1 MTRWYKEK
9 KREHFYKEAK
19 RAGYRARSSYKLKQI
34 QMKFSIIKKGDV
46 VIDLGAAP
54 GGWSQVSKELTG
66 NQGSII
72 SVDLLPIEPLD
83 GVTFLQ
89 RDLTNKTT
97 MEEIGGIIGKNKA
110 DVVIS
115 DMSPDISGNYS
126 IDHARSIYLCD
137 HSLLLAE
144 QILKLGGNFVC
155 KVFDG
160 EDLNSF
166 IEKVHQKF
174 RMVKQF
180 SPAASRKSS
189 SETYIVAKYYVSQK
203 FCYNSK

>member
-19 RAGYRARSSYKLKQI
+19 RAGYRARSAYKLKQI
-34 QMKFSIIKKGDV
+34 QKKFSIIKKGDF
-46 VIDLGAAP
+46 VIDLGSAP
-54 GGWSQVSKELTG
+54 GGWSQIAKELIG
-66 NQGSII
+66 NQGGII
-72 SVDLLPIEPLD
+72 GIDLSYIEPLE
-83 GVTFLQ
+83 GATFLQ
-89 RDLTNKTT
+89 RDLTEKTT
-97 MEEIGGIIGKNKA
+97 IDEIKEMIGNKKV

-126 IDHARSIYLCD
+126 IDHARSIYLCE

-144 QILKLGGNFVC
+144 QLLKFEGNFVC

-160 EDLNSF
+160 EYLNSF
-166 IEKVHQKF
+166 VGKVRQNF

-189 SETYIVAKYYVSQK
+189 SETYIVAKYYI
-203 FCYNSK
+203 

>member
-1 MTRWYKEK
+1 MSTRWYLKK

-19 RAGYRARSSYKLKQI
+19 KSGYRARSAYKLKQI
-34 QMKFSIIKKGDV
+34 QKKFSIIKKGDV

-54 GGWSQVSKELTG
+54 GSWSQVTKELID
-66 NQGSII
+66 NQGTII
-72 SVDLLPIEPLD
+72 GVDLLPIGSLE

-89 RDLTNKTT
+89 RDLTEKAT
-97 MEEIGGIIGKNKA
+97 MDEIRGMIGDSNA
-110 DVVIS
+110 DVVLS

-126 IDHARSIYLCD
+126 IDHARSIYLCE
-137 HSLLLAE
+137 HSLSLAE
-144 QILKLGGNFVC
+144 QLLKHGGNFVC

-166 IEKVHQKF
+166 VGKVSKKF

-180 SPAASRKSS
+180 SPVASRKSS
-189 SETYIVAKYYVSQK
+189 SEIYIIAKSYV
-203 FCYNSK
+203 

>member
-19 RAGYRARSSYKLKQI
+19 QAGYRARSAFKLKQI
-34 QMKFSIIKKGDV
+34 QKKFSVIKKGDI

-54 GGWSQVSKELTG
+54 GGWSQVTKELVG
-66 NQGSII
+66 NQGTII
-72 SVDLLPIEPLD
+72 GIDLSSIEPLD

-89 RDLTNKTT
+89 RDLTEKTT
-97 MEEIGGIIGKNKA
+97 MDEIRGMIGDNKA

-126 IDHARSIYLCD
+126 IDHARSIYLCE
-137 HSLLLAE
+137 HSLLLAG
-144 QILKLGGNFVC
+144 QFLKSGGNFVC
-155 KVFDG
+155 KVFNG

-166 IEKVHQKF
+166 VGKVRQNF

-189 SETYIVAKYYVSQK
+189 SEIYIVAKSYI
-203 FCYNSK
+203 

>member
-19 RAGYRARSSYKLKQI
+19 KSGYRARSAYKLKQI
-34 QMKFSIIKKGDV
+34 QKKFSIIKKGDI

-54 GGWSQVSKELTG
+54 GGWSQVAKELIG
-66 NQGSII
+66 DQGAII
-72 SVDLLPIEPLD
+72 GIDLSYIRPLE

-89 RDLTNKTT
+89 RDLTETT
-97 MEEIGGIIGKNKA
+97 SMEDIRRIIGNNNA
-110 DVVIS
+110 DVVLS

-126 IDHARSIYLCD
+126 VDHARSIYLCE
-137 HSLLLAE
+137 HSLSLAK
-144 QILKLGGNFVC
+144 QTLKPSGNFVC

-166 IEKVHQKF
+166 VRKVSQNF

-189 SETYIVAKYYVSQK
+189 SEIYIVAKYYITEILL
-203 FCYNSK
+203 